1 MESAIVALIILFS
14 LARLKIVNEFN
25 QARSNFYVTPFRDF
39 LKKYKVISNKGAS
52 VSPERAVISLLEGTG
67 EQLSPSVVERVVEEQ
82 LRLMREGDGKDE
94 AMAAAVSQVNAT
106 DDSITI
112 QPLASSLR

>member
-1 MESAIVALIILFS
+1 M
-14 LARLKIVNEFN
+14 
-25 QARSNFYVTPFRDF
+25 PFRDF
-39 LKKYKVISNKGAS
+39 LKKYKVITNKGAS

-67 EQLSPSVVERVVEEQ
+67 EKQPPSVVERVVEEQ
-82 LRLMREGDGKDE
+82 LRLMHEGEGKDE
-94 AMAAAVSQVNAT
+94 AMAAAINQVNAT